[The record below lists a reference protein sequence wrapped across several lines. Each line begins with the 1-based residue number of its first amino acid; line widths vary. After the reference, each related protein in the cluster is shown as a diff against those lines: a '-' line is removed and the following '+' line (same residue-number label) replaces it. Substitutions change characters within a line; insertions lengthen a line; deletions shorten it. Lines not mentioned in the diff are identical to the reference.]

1 MQFGCCALHS
11 HAESHKATWIA
22 RSRWNKPVRTRPA
35 SLCWCAK
42 KLHNRLLCFFGQRPS
57 DLLQIHPQTP
67 NERGGKNRKIWL
79 ICIQELL
86 CSILN
91 CILSIDFEFT
101 DFFSALILPSPCGT
115 MTGTLEVFIRTKSRH
130 KNPPRSGHQKHPRGS
145 PAACHQSGPD
155 PQVICSVWMW
165 MSIESTECTDY
176 VIIMKPNNWA
186 WFLEV
191 FIIADGES
199 MKSPIKMH

>member
-101 DFFSALILPSPCGT
+101 DFHFSALILPSPCGT
-115 MTGTLEVFIRTKSRH
+115 MTGTLEVFIRTKKSAQ
-130 KNPPRSGHQKHPRGS
+130 KPTKVWASEAPSWITSCMPPIWPWSPGHLSCMNVNVHWIYWVYRL
-145 PAACHQSGPD
+145 C
-155 PQVICSVWMW
+155 
-165 MSIESTECTDY
+165 Y
-176 VIIMKPNNWA
+176 IIMKPNNWA
-186 WFLEV
+186 
-191 FIIADGES
+191 
-199 MKSPIKMH
+199 